1 MLATKATDRVLH
13 LAPLPKGTAPA
24 ERLIPYRGAPQTVG
38 VLVDAALDSQRTYAV
53 RQLAEA
59 FCSGL
64 DSKDYASEYL
74 AIYYGVLQTTRY
86 MRDPRTVELVRSPKM
101 IAESILRGER
111 PNLDCDDLSTLIAAL
126 TLSVGGASRLVTVAF
141 QNMFFNGERQYSHV
155 FAQAQVP
162 QTGAWVIIDP
172 VAAENT
178 PSMRRRIVAAKTWRV
193 A

>member
-1 MLATKATDRVLH
+1 MPATTSDRVLR
-13 LAPLPKGTAPA
+13 LAPVPRAPT
-24 ERLIPYRGAPQTVG
+24 EQLLPYRGAPQTVG
-38 VLVDAALDSQRTYAV
+38 VLVKSALESQSHYAT
-53 RQLAEA
+53 RQLAEM

-86 MRDPRTVELVRSPKM
+86 MRDPRTVELVRAPFLV
-101 IAESILRGER
+101 AEAILRGER
-111 PNLDCDDLSTLIAAL
+111 PNLDCDDLSALIAAL
-126 TLSVGGASRLVTVAF
+126 TLSVGGSSRLVTVAF

-193 A
+193 D